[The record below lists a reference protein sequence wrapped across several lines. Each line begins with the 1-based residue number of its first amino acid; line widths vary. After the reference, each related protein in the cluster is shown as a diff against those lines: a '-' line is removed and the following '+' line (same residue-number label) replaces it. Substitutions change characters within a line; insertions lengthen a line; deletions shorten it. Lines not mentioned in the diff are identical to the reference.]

1 MELRD
6 IITRDVEVVGAGAS
20 LKEAVGRMKS
30 LDVELL
36 PVCDSDQLQGFLPIV
51 ILPYAQLRTVAMRKK
66 LPSKTRVNFLAEVS
80 CGKTCAET
88 PALRGVCRAR
98 IRRVRRLSPR
108 FSARPR

>member
-1 MELRD
+1 MFMELRD

-66 LPSKTRVNFLAEVS
+66 LPSNAGQLFSRSLMRQN
-80 CGKTCAET
+80 
-88 PALRGVCRAR
+88 LR
-98 IRRVRRLSPR
+98 
-108 FSARPR
+108 